1 MNGKTTAAVG
11 NSTIK
16 VRGRSGKKYPF
27 QKKPREGYFY
37 DTENNEEITDL
48 FEGQS
53 GMYPYFFTPILKE
66 TCCDKEPVDI
76 EIEGLDKKDLKKL
89 CDKLGIKTV
98 PQDRE
103 SSMKRM
109 LEAYKLGTA
118 A

>member
-11 NSTIK
+11 SSTIK

-27 QKKPREGYFY
+27 QKKPKEGYYY
-37 DTENNEEITDL
+37 DTEDSQEIMDL

-66 TCCDKEPVDI
+66 SCCNKESVDI
-76 EIEGLDKKDLKKL
+76 EIEGLDKKGLKKL
-89 CDKLGIKTV
+89 CEKLGIKTV

-109 LEAYKLGTA
+109 IEAYKLGA
-118 A
+118 AS